1 MATKRELSTSGYK
14 VMLVDIHTKSDDGEQ
29 LAEGEFVGY
38 AAVFNN
44 KDSHGD
50 VIRPGAFLKSLGGYG
65 ENGAGVPA
73 YWSHRM
79 DDPMMNIGVTKTAQE
94 DERGL
99 RVHVK
104 LDTDNPNGAQALK
117 LVKEGRVKQMS
128 FAYTIKDYAWG
139 ESEEMGEYFELK
151 ELDLHEVSLVP
162 IGANQ
167 ETELLSVKAH
177 SGGVS
182 NEDLAL
188 ALKSFGARLDEIAT
202 LVGAKNALE
211 DGEPEA
217 SADED
222 KADKTEEP
230 APAKV
235 EDLTE
240 VKSEALNP
248 NMATASALLAIAGI
262 N

>member
-29 LAEGEFVGY
+29 LADGEFVGY

-79 DDPMMNIGVTKTAQE
+79 DDPMMNIGVTKTARE

-104 LDTDNPNGAQALK
+104 LDTENPNGAQALK

-188 ALKSFGARLDEIAT
+188 ALKSFGARLDEIAI
-202 LVGAKNALE
+202 LVGAKTATE
-211 DGEPEA
+211 GGEIEVP
-217 SADED
+217 ADEG
-222 KADKTEEP
+222 KEDKTEEP

-248 NMATASALLAIAGI
+248 NMTTVSALLAIAGI
-262 N
+262 

>member
-14 VMLVDIHTKSDDGEQ
+14 VMLVDIHTKSDEGEQ
-29 LAEGEFVGY
+29 LTEGEFVGY

-79 DDPMMNIGVTKTAQE
+79 DDPMMNIGVTKSARE
-94 DERGL
+94 DDHGL

-117 LVKEGRVKQMS
+117 LIKEGRVKQMS
-128 FAYTIKDYAWG
+128 FAYSVKDYAWG
-139 ESEEMGEYFELK
+139 ESEELGEYFELK

-177 SGGVS
+177 NGGVS
-182 NEDLAL
+182 NEDIAL
-188 ALKSFGARLDEIAT
+188 TLKSFGARLDEIAN
-202 LVGAKNALE
+202 LVGAKTATE

-217 SADED
+217 TADED
-222 KADKTEEP
+222 EDGKTEEP

-235 EDLTE
+235 EDQSE